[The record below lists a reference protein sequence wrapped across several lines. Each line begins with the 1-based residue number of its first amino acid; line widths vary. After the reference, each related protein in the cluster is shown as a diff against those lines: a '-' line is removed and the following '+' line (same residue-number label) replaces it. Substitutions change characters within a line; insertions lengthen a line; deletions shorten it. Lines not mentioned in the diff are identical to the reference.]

1 MTQMLFLL
9 NIGSS
14 KLIKKLDVFFSW
26 ICDYEACL
34 CGCSMFFL
42 FVNMDLNQ
50 LPSICLHI
58 YIYTLKNE
66 EVDMCIYIA
75 MRM

>member
-66 EVDMCIYIA
+66 EVDMRIYIA